1 MITSVFAALL
11 GIFYFFLTVF
21 VIKTRR
27 RLKISLGDG
36 NNPEMLQ
43 AISAHSNF
51 QAYAPFLLILLYL
64 VEFITV
70 LPNYLVI
77 AFGLIIFMGRLLHFQ
92 GIVTNNF
99 KMRVPGM
106 VMTLFPMMGL
116 SIVIIFSKFF
126 Q

>member
-1 MITSVFAALL
+1 MITSIFAALL
-11 GIFYFFLTVF
+11 GIFYFFITVF

-51 QAYAPFLLILLYL
+51 QSYIP
-64 VEFITV
+64 
-70 LPNYLVI
+70 YLVI
-77 AFGLIIFMGRLLHFQ
+77 LLFFVEYLSVLPASLIIILGLIIFIGRLLHFQ

-99 KMRVPGM
+99 KLRAPGM
-106 VMTLFPMMGL
+106 ILTLFPLMAISL
-116 SIVIIFSKFF
+116 VLIFSRFF

>member
-11 GIFYFFLTVF
+11 GIFYFFLTIF

-51 QAYAPFLLILLYL
+51 QSYTPFLLILLYL
-64 VEFITV
+64 VESISV

-77 AFGLIIFMGRLLHFQ
+77 ALGLIIFMGRLFHFQ
-92 GIVTNNF
+92 GIVTNNL

-106 VMTLFPMMGL
+106 IMTLFPLMVISL
-116 SIVIIFSKFF
+116 VIIFSKFF